1 MTQDKVNLPY
11 YLARRLSRKSP
22 DGGNNVMIRVATIS
36 VAIGMAVM
44 ILAICV
50 IHGFKREIGEN
61 LTGFDSHIQITHL
74 SGNNSLE
81 TLPINAKENYISEIQ
96 KLKKCRN
103 VHRYAVKAGIL
114 SNENSM
120 QGVVLKGVGGEFD
133 WSFFERKLVEGE
145 MPRIVD
151 TLRTRDVLMSESL
164 AKTMKLKVGERF
176 EMLFVDPVR
185 SDKFKI
191 SGIYRSEFSDM
202 DKLMI
207 LTDIR
212 NVQRINGWT
221 DNQISGYGISGH
233 SINDIDP
240 LSNGVY
246 GVVSANMD
254 ETDSLMVV
262 DLRQKNIMIF
272 DWLATHDL
280 NALIIIVI
288 MLIVSIFNIA
298 AALLIILLEK
308 SSFIGVMKA
317 LGMNNSAL
325 QKTFVLRSAKVI
337 VNGLVWGNVVGLAL
351 CVLQKYT
358 GVIKLDASGYF
369 LSEVPI
375 YIDWMKIVMLN
386 VGVFVIIL
394 VSQLLPTMM
403 ISKILPEKT
412 IKYE

>member
-1 MTQDKVNLPY
+1 MQDKVNLPY
-11 YLARRLSRKSP
+11 FLARRLSRKSP
-22 DGGNNVMIRVATIS
+22 GGGNNVMIRVATIS

-50 IHGFKREIGEN
+50 IHGFKQEIGEN

-81 TLPINAKENYISEIQ
+81 TLPINAKDQYITAIQ
-96 KLKKCRN
+96 KLENCRN
-103 VHRYAVKAGIL
+103 VHRYAIKAGIL
-114 SNENSM
+114 SNDNSM
-120 QGVVLKGVGGEFD
+120 QGVVLKGVGGDFD
-133 WSFFERKLVEGE
+133 WSFFAKKLVEGE
-145 MPRIVD
+145 LPRIID

-164 AKTMKLKVGERF
+164 AKTMQLKVGEQF
-176 EMLFVDPVR
+176 EILFIDPVR
-185 SDKFKI
+185 SDKFKL

-207 LTDIR
+207 MTDIR
-212 NVQRINGWT
+212 NIQRINGWA
-221 DNQISGYGISGH
+221 DNQISGYGISGY
-233 SINDIDP
+233 SIDDIAS
-240 LSNGVY
+240 LSSGVY
-246 GVVSANMD
+246 GVVSSNMD

-262 DLRQKNIMIF
+262 DLRNKNVMIF

-317 LGMNNSAL
+317 LGMSNSAL

-337 VNGLVWGNVVGLAL
+337 VNGLLWGNVVGITL
-351 CVLQKYT
+351 CILQKYT
-358 GVIKLDASGYF
+358 GLVTLDASGYF

-375 YIDWMKIVMLN
+375 YIDWIKIVMLN
-386 VGVFVIIL
+386 IGVFVVIL

-403 ISKILPEKT
+403 ISKIVPEKT